1 MKLVTSIILGII
13 FICGISG
20 CSSNDKSKIIEKYK
34 TGDSH
39 VKLNETLQKNVGSWI
54 EEGKEC
60 YGIIQLVDDDRNV
73 LSQKEIKAV
82 VLIIQSN
89 KIKMK
94 SLEDV
99 SLAPKA
105 GCSKMGI
112 TKGET
117 WWEEEALF
125 QTREEAIAYQK
136 SIQIK
141 HKSPVGAKFTID

>member
-1 MKLVTSIILGII
+1 MKQVVRFISGII
-13 FICGISG
+13 FICGLSG
-20 CSSNDKSKIIEKYK
+20 CGSNDKSKIIEKYN
-34 TGDSH
+34 TGDSNI
-39 VKLNETLQKNVGSWI
+39 KLSEVLQKNVGSWI

-60 YGIIQLVDDDRNV
+60 YGIVQIVDKEGNV

-94 SLEDV
+94 SLEEI

-105 GCSKMGI
+105 GCTKMGI
-112 TKGET
+112 EKGET

-125 QTREEAIAYQK
+125 QTREEAIDYQK
-136 SIQIK
+136 SIHIIR
-141 HKSPVGAKFTID
+141 KSPVGAKFTID